1 MAIGV
6 DGCGGGGGGGVSV
19 ANGGGTTNLLAIA
32 SSSIAMI
39 TPSSSRL
46 FPLAFYSPNGDATTA
61 DIEMCITRPQILI
74 ADDSSANRYSI
85 FCF

>member
-19 ANGGGTTNLLAIA
+19 ANGGGTTN
-32 SSSIAMI
+32 
-39 TPSSSRL
+39 PSSSRV

-74 ADDSSANRYSI
+74 VDDSSANRYSI